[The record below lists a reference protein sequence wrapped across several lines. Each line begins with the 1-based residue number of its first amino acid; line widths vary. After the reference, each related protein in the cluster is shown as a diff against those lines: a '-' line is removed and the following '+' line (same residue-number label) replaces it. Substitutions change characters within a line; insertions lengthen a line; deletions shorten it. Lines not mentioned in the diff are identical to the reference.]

1 MSNPSFPW
9 FANILSLKI
18 IDDRVEASDDRRVKK
33 SELNGDVQ
41 PVFRVNSLNEMMLF
55 FDF

>member
-1 MSNPSFPW
+1 MSNPSSPW

-18 IDDRVEASDDRRVKK
+18 IDDRVEGSDDRRVKK

-41 PVFRVNSLNEMMLF
+41 PGFRVNSLNAMDALF
-55 FDF
+55 

>member
-9 FANILSLKI
+9 FANTLSLKI

-41 PVFRVNSLNEMMLF
+41 PVFRVNSLDEIDALF
-55 FDF
+55 

>member
-9 FANILSLKI
+9 FANTLSLKI
-18 IDDRVEASDDRRVKK
+18 IEDRVEASDDRRVKK

-41 PVFRVNSLNEMMLF
+41 PVFRVNSLNEIDALF
-55 FDF
+55 

>member
-18 IDDRVEASDDRRVKK
+18 IDDKVEGSDDRSVNK
-33 SELNGDVQ
+33 SELNRDVR
-41 PVFRVNSLNEMMLF
+41 PVFRVNSLDAIDALF
-55 FDF
+55 